1 MKQVWL
7 NGHIVPP
14 EAANI
19 SLFDHGLLYGD
30 GVFEG
35 IRFYNNTAF
44 QLDAHLQRLAQ
55 SAKAIGLRLPY
66 SASELSSAVRSL
78 IKNSLDSQGYMR
90 MVVTRGVGPLGLD
103 PSLCGQP
110 NCFIL
115 VDNLCLQQGLQESV
129 QGNLAEKSRMETG
142 IRLVISSVRK
152 IPNECLDSRIKSLNY
167 LNLILAKMEASQA
180 GAHEA
185 LLLNSRGFIAE
196 GSAENI
202 FIVKDSTLFTPPI
215 SDGALDGIT
224 RRLII
229 QLAKGDDIP
238 VLEKSLTPYDVV
250 NADECFLC
258 GTGAELIP
266 VASINGAKVGDS
278 SGDLFH
284 RIKLLFQN
292 LIVEQ
297 TANNG

>member
-35 IRFYNNTAF
+35 IRFYNNKAF
-44 QLDAHLQRLAQ
+44 QLDAHLQRLSQ
-55 SAKAIGLRLPY
+55 SAKAIGLSIPY
-66 SASELSSAVRSL
+66 AAPELDSAVRAL
-78 IKNSLDSQGYMR
+78 IRNSPESQGYMR

-103 PSLCGQP
+103 PSLCKQP

-115 VDNLCLQQGLQESV
+115 VDHLCLQ
-129 QGNLAEKSRMETG
+129 EKSLMQTG
-142 IRLVISSVRK
+142 IRLAISSVRK

-167 LNLILAKMEASQA
+167 LNLILAKMEASHV

-196 GSAENI
+196 GSADNI
-202 FIVKDSTLFTPPI
+202 FIVNNSQLYTPLI

-229 QLAKGDDIP
+229 QLAKRNDIA
-238 VLEKSLTPYDVV
+238 VFEKSLTPYDVY

-266 VASINGAKVGDS
+266 VASINGNKVGDS
-278 SGDLFH
+278 SRNLFH
-284 RIKLLFQN
+284 RIKALFQN

-297 TANNG
+297 TT